1 MPAICCH
8 LKSLLLLNYKNVISS
23 IITLANASWVDVI
36 HIYPL
41 PDSVTRVE
49 AVERVEEEGYGE

>member
-1 MPAICCH
+1 MFCC
-8 LKSLLLLNYKNVISS
+8 LKSLLLLNYENVISS
-23 IITLANASWVDVI
+23 IITLANVSWVDVI

-41 PDSVTRVE
+41 SDSVRRVE